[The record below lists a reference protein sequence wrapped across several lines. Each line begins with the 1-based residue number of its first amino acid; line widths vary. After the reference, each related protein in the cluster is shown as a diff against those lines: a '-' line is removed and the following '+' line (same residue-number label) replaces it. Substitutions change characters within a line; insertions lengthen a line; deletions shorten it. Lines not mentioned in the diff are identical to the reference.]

1 MKKSP
6 NGLTT
11 SEMLLW
17 LKKEALEVKLSSI
30 SDDDDVH
37 LVVYTKSSG
46 RRVYTGSREVA
57 IKNAYDF
64 ISADLKSYHERV
76 RQYFSDSLTE
86 DQQQETQSS

>member
-17 LKKEALEVKLSSI
+17 LEKEAQDVKLSSNGH
-30 SDDDDVH
+30 DDDVH
-37 LVVYTKSSG
+37 LVVYTKSYG
-46 RRVYTGSREVA
+46 RRVYTGSRDVA
-57 IKNAYDF
+57 IKSAYDF

-76 RQYFSDSLTE
+76 RQYFSDPLIE

>member
-17 LKKEALEVKLSSI
+17 LKKEALEVKLSSNGH
-30 SDDDDVH
+30 DDDVH

-57 IKNAYDF
+57 IKKAYDF
-64 ISADLKSYHERV
+64 ISEDLNSYHERV